1 MGLAAN
7 GRAAQAAGMQ
17 TTEAHQRLD
26 PFRQEVYRAVL
37 GHRKDSLFERLAA
50 VLTSAGRM
58 PLVRLSLAGAFRR
71 CWSRIP
77 DALAAGHGAV
87 AARPT
92 LLPPHLPAAQV
103 GDRPLWA
110 VAGTIWP
117 RPAARTS
124 PERTYGRQPMAAR
137 ADAVL
142 VPSWEYQWV
151 VAPPA
156 QGGRWV
162 LPLEVSRRGPAAPP
176 PTDLAIRQLVAVL
189 PAVPASLGR
198 PVVTFDSQDCP
209 TTLARARRPIDCLV
223 RLSRRRRLYRAPGPY
238 RGRRRRPIHGLVF
251 RTHHP
256 ATHGPPDREARG
268 HDATHGTVTVP
279 VWHGLHPQGGHD
291 APFTVVRMQVERL
304 PHKGT
309 RPGPRWRAWGRSA
322 GDAGP
327 LPDDLLLRWRWYGQ
341 RCTVA
346 HGCRFAK
353 QELGWTA
360 LRRRDPATAD
370 RCSWLLALAF
380 WQLWLARPLVAD
392 ARRPWERP
400 LPPNRLTPGR
410 VRRALPTLFAQIDP
424 PARAPQ
430 RRGNAPGRHLGHG
443 PGAHPRYAV
452 VRRHPKTHR
461 RRRNRAA

>member
-7 GRAAQAAGMQ
+7 GRAAQAAGMH

-26 PFRQEVYRAVL
+26 QFRQEVYRAVL
-37 GHRKDSLFERLAA
+37 GHRKDSLFELLAA

-77 DALAAGHGAV
+77 DALAAGHVAV

-151 VAPPA
+151 VARPA

-176 PTDLAIRQLVAVL
+176 PTDLAIRQGA
-189 PAVPASLGR
+189 AAH
-198 PVVTFDSQDCP
+198 
-209 TTLARARRPIDCLV
+209 
-223 RLSRRRRLYRAPGPY
+223 RLSGA
-238 RGRRRRPIHGLVF
+238 
-251 RTHHP
+251 
-256 ATHGPPDREARG
+256 
-268 HDATHGTVTVP
+268 
-279 VWHGLHPQGGHD
+279 
-291 APFTVVRMQVERL
+291 
-304 PHKGT
+304 
-309 RPGPRWRAWGRSA
+309 
-322 GDAGP
+322 
-327 LPDDLLLRWRWYGQ
+327 
-341 RCTVA
+341 
-346 HGCRFAK
+346 
-353 QELGWTA
+353 
-360 LRRRDPATAD
+360 
-370 RCSWLLALAF
+370 
-380 WQLWLARPLVAD
+380 
-392 ARRPWERP
+392 P
-400 LPPNRLTPGR
+400 LPPPPSVSRTGA
-410 VRRALPTLFAQIDP
+410 VSGTP
-424 PARAPQ
+424 PAADPRPSLPHPSPRHARPAGSRSPRP
-430 RRGNAPGRHLGHG
+430 RRHTWDGHG
-443 PGAHPRYAV
+443 PSVA
-452 VRRHPKTHR
+452 
-461 RRRNRAA
+461 RAAPPGRP